1 MARGNQR
8 EQAREKAQKKLASK
22 GGGDT
27 RSGTINDRNASD
39 KTALEAKVA
48 AKKAAREAEAAAEAA
63 GVSGA
68 IKKPKKKKAADVGM
82 DDLLSAGLAGTG
94 GKRKGKK

>member
-8 EQAREKAQKKLASK
+8 EQAREKNQKKLAAKS
-22 GGGDT
+22 GGDQ

-48 AKKAAREAEAAAEAA
+48 AKKAAKETEAAAAAA
-63 GVSGA
+63 GVNNA
-68 IKKPKKKKAADVGM
+68 IKKPKKKKVEAVGL
-82 DDLLSAGLAGTG
+82 DDLLSAGLSGG
-94 GKRKGKK
+94 GKKKGKK